1 MPISHHPVQ
10 VVILEDDPGALSWL
24 AEGISSQPELV
35 LVATFQTLRD
45 AQYWFSD
52 HDADVLL
59 ADLAL
64 PDGNGLTLIRDV
76 AARRCADGTP
86 RTDVL
91 VISIFGDAETVLES
105 IEAGAVGYLHK
116 DASPPDM
123 AQVIL
128 DVRRGASPIS
138 PMIARGLLARFRRI
152 VSSEHEQRPHS
163 SHSRRENTD
172 RAGIVLTPA
181 ETEVLALIAR
191 GFTYAEICRERGV
204 AISTVQ
210 SQVKVLYSKLAVH
223 SRSQAVY
230 TAHRLGLIDA
240 TD

>member
-1 MPISHHPVQ
+1 MSISPHPIQ
-10 VVILEDDPGALSWL
+10 VAILEDDPSALSWL
-24 AEGISSQPELV
+24 AEGIRTQPELV
-35 LVATFQTLRD
+35 LVATFPTLREALD
-45 AQYWFSD
+45 WFSD

-64 PDGNGLTLIRDV
+64 PDGNGLTLIEDV
-76 AARRCADGTP
+76 AARRKADGTP

-116 DASPPDM
+116 DASQPDM

-138 PMIARGLLARFRRI
+138 PMIARGLLARFRRMA
-152 VSSEHEQRPHS
+152 SNEHEQKPHS
-163 SHSRRENTD
+163 TLASRNNAD
-172 RAGIVLTPA
+172 RSGIVLTPA
-181 ETEVLALIAR
+181 EAEVLALIAR